1 MKKLLYV
8 LPVKVHEAIRLLI
21 AEGSEFEAVVDTALN
36 DLPAEKT
43 KAVRFWARLYHR
55 ATLPDGGGP
64 LDPDDSDEDY
74 AVDDEPNAGYCLKN
88 TYSMGMSN
96 NPSLHSSRLHRCGR
110 VGSARGGQ

>member
-1 MKKLLYV
+1 MKKPLYY
-8 LPVKVHEAIRLLI
+8 LTADVHDAIRCGI
-21 AEGSEFEAVVDTALN
+21 AEGSDYAAVVETALR

-64 LDPDDSDEDY
+64 LDPDDSDEDC
-74 AVDDEPNAGYCLKN
+74 AVDDEPNAGECLNN